1 MAGITGPLKVSQ
13 LTPLPMT
20 GSKAPRLIERT
31 ALGHDFVMSEP
42 PTEEETAAGL
52 ARQDAIK
59 AHTVFTVGGKIVA
72 VQRENGWSLFIQGG
86 SVALEAT
93 LKDSGLTG
101 EALNKHNAAEI
112 EKALRKVYGGSLEV
126 HSFAGD
132 PAAPTMGQLTP
143 ALWHGKTLKDV
154 LSGSAGSG
162 TPTSLLSMSGQ
173 AFSILN
179 SRSR

>member
-31 ALGHDFVMSEP
+31 ALEHDFVMSDP

-52 ARQDAIK
+52 ARQDAMK
-59 AHTVFTVGGKIVA
+59 AHTIFTVGGKIIA
-72 VQRENGWSLFIQGG
+72 VQREIGWSLLLEGASAAQGINWERG
-86 SVALEAT
+86 
-93 LKDSGLTG
+93 GTG
-101 EALNKHNAAEI
+101 EAANKYRAAEI
-112 EKALRKVYGGSLEV
+112 EKALRKVYGSSLEV

-132 PAAPTMGQLTP
+132 PAAPTMGQLKP

-154 LSGSAGSG
+154 LSSRTGSG

-179 SRSR
+179 NRSR